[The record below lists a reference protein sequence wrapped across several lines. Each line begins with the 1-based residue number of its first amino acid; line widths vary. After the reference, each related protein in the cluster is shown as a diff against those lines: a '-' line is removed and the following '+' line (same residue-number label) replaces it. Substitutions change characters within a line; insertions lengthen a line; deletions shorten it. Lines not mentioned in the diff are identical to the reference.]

1 MKAEEKG
8 HEDVTHIKT
17 FIAKRNTVSSL
28 PGAELILLTP
38 GTYISKMIRVS
49 ADLFR
54 PCKQ

>member
-54 PCKQ
+54 HCKQ